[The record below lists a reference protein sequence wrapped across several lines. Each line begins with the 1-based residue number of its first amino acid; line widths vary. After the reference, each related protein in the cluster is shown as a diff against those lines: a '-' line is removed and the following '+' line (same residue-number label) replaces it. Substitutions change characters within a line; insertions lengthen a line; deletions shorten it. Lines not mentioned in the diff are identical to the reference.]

1 MPDFSIIIPAFNEE
15 KYLPTTLQSLSD
27 QTHQDYEIIV
37 VANGCTDKTID
48 IAKKNPNPK
57 LKLYTLPKANVSRAR
72 NFGAGKAQGDMLLFL
87 DADTRLEK
95 DSLQKIKESF
105 TKEHAVATTKVKPD
119 SPELK
124 FRIVSNLKNIY
135 NQTFYQGCSGALICL
150 RQDFDKV
157 NGYNPNI
164 SVKEH
169 RKLILQLKKMGKY
182 KCIDTYATTSM
193 RRFQEWSLTKTALFW
208 TKQWIK
214 DKFGA
219 LESSEYEKI
228 R

>member
-15 KYLPTTLQSLSD
+15 KYLPTTLQSILD

-37 VANGCTDKTID
+37 VANGCTDKTIE
-48 IAKKNPNPK
+48 IAKKNSHPK

-72 NFGAGKAQGDMLLFL
+72 NFGAGKAQGETLLFL
-87 DADTRLEK
+87 DADTKLEK

-105 TKEHAVATTKVKPD
+105 TKEHTVATTKVKPD
-119 SPELK
+119 SQELK
-124 FRIVSNLKNIY
+124 FRIVSNFKNIY
-135 NQTFYQGCSGALICL
+135 NQTFYQGCSGALIC
-150 RQDFDKV
+150 RRADFDKV

-169 RKLILQLKKMGKY
+169 RKLILQLKKIGKY

-193 RRFQEWSLTKTALFW
+193 RRFQEWSLTRATLFW